1 MDIVDPVGSSAA
13 TSRSL
18 AARPASLEGVT
29 IALLDNS
36 KPNAKELLERLGAL
50 LAAQAGAR
58 GAPSDLDEFQGWRM
72 EQGWGDGLP
81 AIPPTAERVKRMLA
95 GTRREPEEIVAVL
108 VPRLGR
114 ATIETVAANA
124 VMAGA
129 LPEHMPVI
137 LAAVEALA
145 NPSFNLQAVQTTTHP
160 CSPLL
165 IVNGPIARRLG
176 INAAGNALGQGARAN
191 AVIGRA
197 VRLTLQNIG
206 GARPGKED
214 RATHGHPGKD

>member
-18 AARPASLEGVT
+18 AARRLPELPVVTVPHPIGGIAPGVAAAKAEPVAASVLR
-29 IALLDNS
+29 ALTS
-36 KPNAKELLERLGAL
+36 APS
-50 LAAQAGAR
+50 AASAAGAATGGMR
-58 GAPSDLDEFQGWRM
+58 GAPSDLDDFQGWLM

-95 GTRREPEEIVAVL
+95 GTRRAPEESVAVL

-145 NPSFNLQAVQTTTHP
+145 DPSFNLQAVQTT
-160 CSPLL
+160 
-165 IVNGPIARRLG
+165 
-176 INAAGNALGQGARAN
+176 
-191 AVIGRA
+191 
-197 VRLTLQNIG
+197 
-206 GARPGKED
+206 
-214 RATHGHPGKD
+214 